1 MNNSSNNKTF
11 VIGADLGGTN
21 LQAVVVDESNSII
34 GHKHART
41 ESDQGKDHVTNKLVE
56 TINGACAAAGISLAE
71 IGAVGV
77 AAAGA
82 MDIPNGVVLEAPNL
96 GWTNF
101 AFRDRLE
108 QALNRPVVLE
118 NDVNGATWGEY
129 CLGAGFGRG
138 DMLSVWVGTGIGGG
152 LILNGKIHHG
162 EFFTA
167 GEIGHTILTPNG
179 KKGNRTVEDHCGRR
193 SIIRSLTS
201 QLASNPNSMLH
212 ELTEGLKQKID
223 MNMLCKAYSKG
234 DSLTQS
240 VINRSAELL
249 GIAISNW
256 VTMLAMDTVIVGGGI
271 TESLGQAYLD
281 RIIAAFKA
289 DVFPP
294 RCKECRIVATELKGN
309 AGLLGAA
316 LLAHELVNN
325 EQARR

>member
-1 MNNSSNNKTF
+1 MNNSSNKNSF

-21 LQAVVVDESNSII
+21 LQAVVVDESNTII

-41 ESDQGKDHVTNKLVE
+41 EADQGEDHVTNKLVE
-56 TINGACAAAGISLAE
+56 TINSSCDDAGISLE
-71 IGAVGV
+71 DVGAVGV

-108 QALNRPVVLE
+108 QALKKSVVLE

-129 CLGAGFGRG
+129 HLGAGSGCG
-138 DMLSVWVGTGIGGG
+138 DVLGVWVGTGIGGG

-167 GEIGHTILTPNG
+167 GEIGNTILIPNG
-179 KKGNRTVEDHCGRR
+179 KKGSRTVEEHCGRK

-201 QLASNPNSMLH
+201 QLADNPNSMLH
-212 ELTEGLKQKID
+212 ELTEGLRQKID
-223 MNMLCKAYSKG
+223 MNVLYKAYSQG
-234 DSLTQS
+234 DSLTQN
-240 VINRSAELL
+240 VINRSADLL

-256 VTMLAMDTVIVGGGI
+256 VTMLAIDTVIVGGGI
-271 TESLGQAYLD
+271 TESLGQGYLD

-289 DVFPP
+289 DVFPS
-294 RCKECRIVATELKGN
+294 RCKECRIVATELKGS

-316 LLAHELVNN
+316 LLARELVIS
-325 EQARR
+325 EQANR